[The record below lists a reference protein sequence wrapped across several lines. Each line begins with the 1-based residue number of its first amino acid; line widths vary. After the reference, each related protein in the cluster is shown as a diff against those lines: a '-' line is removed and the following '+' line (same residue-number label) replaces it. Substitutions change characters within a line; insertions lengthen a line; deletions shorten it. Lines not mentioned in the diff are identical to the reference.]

1 MDAKANNGVTAL
13 MMAADEGH
21 IESVRTLLDAGA
33 DVNEKNNNDYTALM
47 LAKEQGHTEIA
58 EILRKAGAKE

>member
-1 MDAKANNGVTAL
+1 
-13 MMAADEGH
+13 MMAATEGH
-21 IESVRTLLDAGA
+21 IESVLTLLDAGA